1 MKRDAWYRF
10 TFEDGF
16 SVVCIN
22 MQPVN
27 AAAYI
32 SKHGKIVNKEFV
44 AWEKELTLGD
54 IIGGAY
60 ENAD

>member
-22 MQPVN
+22 MHPVN
-27 AAAYI
+27 AEAYI

-60 ENAD
+60 VDAD